1 MIDETIKKEV
11 LDLEPE
17 LIELRRW
24 FHIHPELSWNEYN
37 TRKKV
42 EEKLDEAGIPY
53 VEGAKTGV
61 IGIIKGANAD
71 GRILGL
77 RADMDALPVTEL
89 ADVEYK
95 SVNDGVMHACGH
107 DTHTA
112 MLAMAGKILAAHK
125 DELKCEVR
133 LIFQPAEEFIADSG
147 AAHMKDEPLVKECD
161 SIIGLHVFGAMDGGI
176 IYIGDGAIMASAD
189 TFDIEIQGKGAHG
202 ASPHEG
208 IDPIAAGVEFCNAV
222 NRVLA
227 REIDTQKP
235 AVISVTAFNSGT
247 TSNVVPGTAHLMG
260 TCRALDAGVRDSFEP
275 ILNRIAKGVGE
286 ETNTTITVDYHY
298 GCPVT
303 INFPKET
310 EIARKAAYRTVGEDR
325 VQIPPRSMGSED
337 FPKYTSPKAFAYLGV
352 GVADKA
358 KRFPQHNPYFVLDEQ
373 YLKDGVGFYVN
384 CALCYSEEG

>member
-61 IGIIKGANAD
+61 ISIIKGANAD

-133 LIFQPAEEFIADSG
+133 LIFQPAEEYIADSG
-147 AAHMKDEPLVKECD
+147 AAYMKDEPLVKECD

-176 IYIGDGAIMASAD
+176 IYVGDDAIMASAD

-208 IDPIAAGVEFCNAV
+208 IDPRC
-222 NRVLA
+222 
-227 REIDTQKP
+227 
-235 AVISVTAFNSGT
+235 
-247 TSNVVPGTAHLMG
+247 
-260 TCRALDAGVRDSFEP
+260 
-275 ILNRIAKGVGE
+275 
-286 ETNTTITVDYHY
+286 
-298 GCPVT
+298 
-303 INFPKET
+303 
-310 EIARKAAYRTVGEDR
+310 
-325 VQIPPRSMGSED
+325 GS
-337 FPKYTSPKAFAYLGV
+337 
-352 GVADKA
+352 
-358 KRFPQHNPYFVLDEQ
+358 
-373 YLKDGVGFYVN
+373 
-384 CALCYSEEG
+384 

>member
-1 MIDETIKKEV
+1 MIQETLKNEV
-11 LDLEPE
+11 LGIEEE

-24 FHIHPELSWNEYN
+24 FHIDPELSWDEYN

-42 EEKLDEAGIPY
+42 EEKLDEAGVPY
-53 VEGAKTGV
+53 VEGAKTGL

-71 GRILGL
+71 GRIIGL

-89 ADVEYK
+89 ADVCYK

-133 LIFQPAEEFIADSG
+133 LIFQPAEEYIADSG
-147 AAHMKDEPLVKECD
+147 AAYMKDEPLVKECD
-161 SIIGLHVFGAMDGGI
+161 SIIGLHSFGAMDGG
-176 IYIGDGAIMASAD
+176 YICVGDDAIMASAD

-202 ASPHEG
+202 ASPHDG
-208 IDPIAAGVEFCNAV
+208 VDPIAAGVEFCNAV

-275 ILNRIAKGVGE
+275 TLNRLAKAIGE
-286 ETNTTITVDYHY
+286 ETRTEITVDYHY

-303 INFPKET
+303 INDPKET
-310 EIARKAAYRTVGEDR
+310 ALARKAAIATVGEEK
-325 VQIPPRSMGSED
+325 VLVPPKAMGSED
-337 FPKYTSPKAFAYLGV
+337 FSKYLAPKAFAYLGV
-352 GVADKA
+352 GVADKE
-358 KRFPQHNPYFVLDEQ
+358 KRYPQHNPHFIIDEQ
-373 YLKDGVGFYVN
+373 YLKYGVEFYVR
-384 CALCYSEEG
+384 CALCYSEEA